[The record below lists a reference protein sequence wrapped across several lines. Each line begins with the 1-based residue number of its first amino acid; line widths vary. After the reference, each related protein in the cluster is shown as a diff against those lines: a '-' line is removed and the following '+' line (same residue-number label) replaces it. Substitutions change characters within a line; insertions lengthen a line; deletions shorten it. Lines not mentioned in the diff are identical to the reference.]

1 MLAVRVIYVVPGPSS
16 ESTSAQVFVPRRA
29 GCGRAS
35 GQAKDNTY
43 DAAYQIEATCHA
55 PDYVGVYKEILRVL
69 KPGGVFAGYEWC
81 MTVRNRRLLLLCV
94 FCSMAVFLSLCGS
107 RAKG

>member
-1 MLAVRVIYVVPGPSS
+1 MYTPVVSGPSS
-16 ESTSAQVFVPRRA
+16 EHQRA
-29 GCGRAS
+29 GGCTERLGLV

-81 MTVRNRRLLLLCV
+81 MTVRASSSASSAL
-94 FCSMAVFLSLCGS
+94 
-107 RAKG
+107 

>member
-1 MLAVRVIYVVPGPSS
+1 VG
-16 ESTSAQVFVPRRA
+16 
-29 GCGRAS
+29 

-81 MTVRNRRLLLLCV
+81 MTVRA
-94 FCSMAVFLSLCGS
+94 SSSASSDPIAVSLSHSLFLCGS
-107 RAKG
+107 LKQVRRAYLSLSTK